1 MSKPSNFSY
10 SNTLT
15 ATRQPIVNVKGTSSN
30 GIGPSSN
37 IVMAGL
43 VRPNVNLGH
52 DPQTTA
58 LDNFN
63 IAQNYIGPFGRAYPM
78 KHWRRQLSLNGLG
91 RQSGRSSASIGLV
104 DRPGGTV
111 FRGYTNNLDCSC
123 DGSGNLYITF
133 DNKFLQSNNQSIKPR
148 ALIPVVFGTTNNS
161 IQNNGAI
168 QIGAVDASGSYQ
180 IQTGI
185 YTTKRI
191 CDTPEN
197 NIIKSSVTLLS
208 KSYYSN
214 NKAYLKARC
223 KLYSQKQSIQEIAGN
238 TYDSQLIV
246 ENSTEFNTNN
256 CTNPYQTGRQC
267 SNTTIYKP
275 SNAQYAVQ
283 GAVDNGTRL
292 AKLKYDTITK
302 NGASFRSAFGEAA
315 ANAGKYQGNYDGNT
329 SYFLKSKYTPPIA
342 WRRNGKKT
350 VCANGDAN
358 CGSSQVLSSYWGSI
372 N

>member
-1 MSKPSNFSY
+1 MSKPTNFSY

-15 ATRQPIVNVKGTSSN
+15 SAQQPIVDIKGISDNGMPPTSS
-30 GIGPSSN
+30 G
-37 IVMAGL
+37 VMGGMS
-43 VRPNVNLGH
+43 RPNVNLGH
-52 DPQTTA
+52 APQTSAHDNYDNA
-58 LDNFN
+58 L
-63 IAQNYIGPFGRAYPM
+63 NYRGPFARPYPM
-78 KHWRRQLSLNGLG
+78 KHWRRQLSVNG
-91 RQSGRSSASIGLV
+91 QSGKSTASISIA
-104 DRPGGTV
+104 DRPGGSV
-111 FRGYTNNLDCSC
+111 FRGYTNNADCSC

-133 DNKFLQSNNQSIKPR
+133 DNKMLQSSNLSIKPKNSITV
-148 ALIPVVFGTTNNS
+148 ASGTTNNK
-161 IQNNGAI
+161 IQNNASI
-168 QIGAVDASGSYQ
+168 QIGAVGAPGSYQ

-185 YTTKRI
+185 YATKTI
-191 CDTPEN
+191 CCTPEN
-197 NIIKSSVTLLS
+197 NIIKSAVTLLS
-208 KSYYSN
+208 KSYYSD

-238 TYDSQLIV
+238 TYDSPYIV
-246 ENSTEFNTNN
+246 NNSTEFNTND

-267 SNTTIYKP
+267 SNNTIYKP

-329 SYFLKSKYTPPIA
+329 SYFLKSKYSPPLA
-342 WRRNGKKT
+342 WRRNGQKT
-350 VCANGDAN
+350 VCANGNTN
-358 CGSSQVLSSYWGSI
+358 CGPGQTLSSFWGAV